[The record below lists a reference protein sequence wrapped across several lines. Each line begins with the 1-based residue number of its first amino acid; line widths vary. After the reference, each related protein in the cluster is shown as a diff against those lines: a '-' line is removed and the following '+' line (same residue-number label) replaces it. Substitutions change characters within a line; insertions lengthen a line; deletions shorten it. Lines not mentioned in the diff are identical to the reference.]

1 MVNWLTD
8 NIGTGAYLT
17 VVKENENKII
27 VDVRDIVD
35 KDGNTAESILCK
47 IKEAQNIL
55 SLYQKVIICCD
66 YGMSRSNS
74 IAVAVIAE
82 YLNIPLSEAVKS
94 VIKKVSIDGVKP
106 EVLNSVFKALKPNIK
121 SKNGAENILVT
132 GASGFLGKDLIKQLS
147 GHYFVK
153 GITSSDCDLK
163 KDAITLD
170 ILAKENNIT
179 SLVHLANPRI
189 YTLNAAMG
197 DSLTM
202 LKNVLE
208 ICRINK
214 IKLVFI
220 SSWEVYSGYIGD
232 NIFINETMPVF
243 PKGAYAET
251 KWLSESLIKHYG
263 NVFGLKYS
271 IIRSSPVYGADSD
284 KPKFIYNFLDKAQKG
299 EKIVTHQYLN
309 GSPKMDLLFI
319 NDLVDAIKKVIQ
331 YNSQDVFNIG
341 SGRSISTE
349 SIAQLLVK
357 LTKSTSLVAHNK
369 INSYYPG
376 IIFNT
381 SKAND
386 ILGWKP
392 KGNLEEFFI
401 TLIDS
406 QINN

>member
-17 VVKENENKII
+17 VVKQNDNTII
-27 VDVRDIVD
+27 VDVRDVVD
-35 KDGNTAESILCK
+35 KDGNTVEAILNK
-47 IKEAQNIL
+47 IEEAQNIL
-55 SLYQKVIICCD
+55 KQYQKVIICCD

-74 IAVAVIAE
+74 IAVAVIAQ
-82 YLNIPLSEAVKS
+82 YLSIPFSEAVKS

-106 EVLNSVFKALKPNIK
+106 EVLNSVFKALQPNNK
-121 SKNGAENILVT
+121 SKNDVENILVT

-147 GHYFVK
+147 NQYFVE

-170 ILAKENNIT
+170 IIVKEKNIT
-179 SLVHLANPRI
+179 TLVHLANPRI

-208 ICRINK
+208 ICRLNN

-220 SSWEVYSGYIGD
+220 SSWEVYSGYVGD

-271 IIRSSPVYGADSD
+271 IIRSSPVYGAGSD
-284 KPKFIYNFLDKAQKG
+284 KPKFIYNFLDKAIKG

-309 GSPKMDLLFI
+309 GSPKMDLLYI
-319 NDLVDAIKKVIQ
+319 DDLVNAIQKVIQ
-331 YNSQDVFNIG
+331 YDIQDTFNIG
-341 SGRSISTE
+341 SGTSISTE

-381 SKAND
+381 SKAQD
-386 ILGWKP
+386 ILGWLP
-392 KGNLEEFFI
+392 NGNLEVFFTTI
-401 TLIDS
+401 IDS